1 MPDVERDFPRI
12 RVMGT
17 IGWIAS
23 GLACGFL
30 PQMLGYADISPTN
43 IPLLITAGSS
53 ALLGVFAFFL
63 PDTPPKSTGKMDI
76 KVMLGLDAL
85 ILLRDKDFLVFF
97 FCSFLFA
104 MPLAFYYI
112 FANGYLTEVGMKNAT
127 GWMTLGQFSEI
138 FFMLA
143 LPFFTKRFGIKKVL
157 LLGLVTAAIR
167 YGFFIYGSADEYFT
181 YALLFLG
188 ILLHGVSYD
197 FYYVTAY
204 IYVDKKAPVHMRTA
218 AQGLITLCCQGFGS
232 LLGYRLGGV
241 MMEKMFAYQEP
252 VNGLTFNW
260 AGMWTFGAVMIAI
273 IAVLL
278 SACFLIMIWRDIT
291 RSNRYRKELEEANK
305 RAEALLEAR
314 EKLMLAITHDFKAP
328 LGSIIGYTDLLTGL
342 TTDERQ
348 RFYLDNMKSSSQHL
362 LKLVSDLL
370 DFHRLDLNKAEVNR
384 VTFNP
389 AQLFEEI
396 RISFKPLTD
405 AKHLTLSCSI
415 DAELDGRF
423 ISDYHTNVI

>member
-1 MPDVERDFPRI
+1 MKTTAKLSFMMFVEWFIWGAWFVPLWLWLSKSGFSAGEIGWSYACTAIAAILSPILVGSITDRFFSAQKVLAVLMFAGALLMYFAAQQTTFAGFFPLLLAYSLTYMPTIALTNSIAFANVPDVERDFPRI

-17 IGWIAS
+17 IGWMAS

-85 ILLRDKDFLVFF
+85 ILLRDKNFLVFF

-241 MMEKMFAYQEP
+241 MMEKMFAYPEP

-260 AGMWTFGAVMIAI
+260 SGMWTFGAVMIAI
-273 IAVLL
+273 IAVL
-278 SACFLIMIWRDIT
+278 FMIFFRESDNEITAIKVDDRDI
-291 RSNRYRKELEEANK
+291 
-305 RAEALLEAR
+305 AL
-314 EKLMLAITHDFKAP
+314 TQ
-328 LGSIIGYTDLLTGL
+328 G
-342 TTDERQ
+342 
-348 RFYLDNMKSSSQHL
+348 
-362 LKLVSDLL
+362 
-370 DFHRLDLNKAEVNR
+370 EV
-384 VTFNP
+384 
-389 AQLFEEI
+389 
-396 RISFKPLTD
+396 K
-405 AKHLTLSCSI
+405 
-415 DAELDGRF
+415 
-423 ISDYHTNVI
+423 